1 METLVEPLNQSPLC
15 EEVVLRRLSARL
27 DLDGRAGVLE
37 AEEKRACI
45 FEVLGERGGESAAS
59 WLIDSS
65 RDTAV
70 VYLRHQLWY
79 AHSWSVVV
87 WGLLRGRG
95 CCARALRGGD

>member
-1 METLVEPLNQSPLC
+1 METLIQPLDQSPLG

-45 FEVLGERGGESAAS
+45 FEVLSKQGGESATS
-59 WLIDSS
+59 WLIDRS
-65 RDTAV
+65 RVTED

-79 AHSWSVVV
+79 ARS
-87 WGLLRGRG
+87 
-95 CCARALRGGD
+95 